1 MNGNELSVFLDGYK
15 YSLRSS
21 LNFMV
26 GIKWGQNFTILDEF
40 ESLEENLRN
49 VEEYNTDEK
58 LPGCRCGSNH
68 HFQNVYDSTSNIP
81 SGQSLTEQKWETEL
95 LKCFLDHKHNDRFLL
110 L

>member
-26 GIKWGQNFTILDEF
+26 GIKRGQNFTILEEL

-58 LPGCRCGSNH
+58 LPGCRCSSNH
-68 HFQNVYDSTSNIP
+68 YFQNVYDITSNIP
-81 SGQSLTEQKWETEL
+81 SSQSLTEQK
-95 LKCFLDHKHNDRFLL
+95 
-110 L
+110 